1 MWLPQASFASA
12 QHQSQCEPLSVGLA
26 RSGKRFGL
34 RVSAK
39 QFQQL
44 FQKLKPDGQFLA
56 PGTRQLGTADPG
68 RMAQIASHLGV
79 SSTEWTW
86 QARPLQPVKPI
97 NGGVM
102 WLVQSVADPPQTVHN
117 LSHGQVV
124 ISRCDSERD
133 GMTTVGSAVGP
144 QSTVELCAATSSHD
158 PWLVRDPWQQAIQQ
172 MPKQPGPNVS
182 SHLQELEERMTQNI
196 LDKLPQ
202 DRMETD
208 ETENRLQLLEHQM
221 TQLATRH
228 QSLEQTVTENHR
240 QNSAQVQNL
249 TSPDDVPNGSSKLPD
264 GQNVRRIK

>member
-1 MWLPQASFASA
+1 
-12 QHQSQCEPLSVGLA
+12 
-26 RSGKRFGL
+26 
-34 RVSAK
+34 VSAK

-56 PGTRQLGTADPG
+56 PGTRQLWHCGPWPYGTDRKSLG
-68 RMAQIASHLGV
+68 RIF
-79 SSTEWTW
+79 TEWTW

-124 ISRCDSERD
+124 ISRCDSQRD

-172 MPKQPGPNVS
+172 MPKQPGPNVF

-240 QNSAQVQNL
+240 QNSAQVQTL
-249 TSPDDVPNGSSKLPD
+249 QAQMMSQMEVQSCQMARMFEDQMTKLETILSKK
-264 GQNVRRIK
+264 GRYE